1 MNAFPQFGPRAA
13 THELETDDGVKMR
26 VVVEGE
32 GPDIVFI
39 PGGDTPA
46 EGYAQLFQRL
56 TRNYRCIAYDPR
68 GAGETSAPPPPW
80 TMAEYAR
87 DCAAVIDAFC
97 GGRAVVCGLSLGG
110 LVTQATAIDFPGKV
124 RMAIPMGTAAYI
136 DGFTRDWMQAEIDI
150 RKAGVTLPDYFLA
163 PHYAVYAF
171 PAAALGDHAL
181 WEEIK
186 AAYTARFAG
195 RDPQD
200 TIDQWQACLD
210 FDCREALRSCPVPFR
225 VIAFSQDIQTPPAMC
240 RVVSDLA
247 PDGQFYEIEGLGHV
261 SMSRHKPD
269 SVAQRI
275 LQILEEDVAAVAS

>member
-1 MNAFPQFGPRAA
+1 MNAYPSFGPGAEA
-13 THELETDDGVKMR
+13 HSLTTDYGVTMR
-26 VVVEGE
+26 VVIEGQ

-46 EGYAQLFQRL
+46 EGYTQLFKYL
-56 TRNYRCIAYDPR
+56 SNSFRCIAYDPR
-68 GAGETSAPPPPW
+68 GAGETFAPPPPW
-80 TMAEYAR
+80 TMSDYAR

-97 GGRAVVCGLSLGG
+97 ESQAVVCGLSLGG
-110 LVTQATAIDFPGKV
+110 LVTQATAIEFPDKV

-150 RKAGVTLPDYFLA
+150 RKAGITLPDYFLA

-171 PAAALGDHAL
+171 PAAALGDHDL

-186 AAYTARFAG
+186 TAYTARFSG

-200 TIDQWQACLD
+200 TIDQWEACLE
-210 FDCREALRSCPVPFR
+210 FDCRDALKTCSVPFH

-240 RVVSDLA
+240 KVVSDLA
-247 PDGQFYEIEGLGHV
+247 MQGHFYEIEGLGHV

-269 SVAQRI
+269 VVAK
-275 LQILEEDVAAVAS
+275 QILSILETEQASAHS